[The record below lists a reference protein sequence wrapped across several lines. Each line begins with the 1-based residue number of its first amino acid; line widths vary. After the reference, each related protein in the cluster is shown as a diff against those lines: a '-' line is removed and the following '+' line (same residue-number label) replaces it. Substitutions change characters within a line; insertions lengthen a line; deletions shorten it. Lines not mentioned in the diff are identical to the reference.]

1 MSASAPVDGSSLCVS
16 ERSIVILSLCWVGR
30 VVVVTTLGGPV
41 GLAGARRSCGVVI
54 LWVEGNTVGIV
65 GELYSW
71 NRGVI
76 GWIIIGTSVG
86 GLYGPL
92 RAGCVIGLCRSRL
105 DGEAEDGWVR
115 FSCSGNVGD
124 GCMDGL
130 WSGSVA
136 GRLLFG
142 ILCSSRIT
150 AVLTSAIRWAPFHSA
165 ACILRILV
173 GLRVAVVREGACVRT
188 Y

>member
-1 MSASAPVDGSSLCVS
+1 MEG
-16 ERSIVILSLCWVGR
+16 
-30 VVVVTTLGGPV
+30 TT
-41 GLAGARRSCGVVI
+41 I
-54 LWVEGNTVGIV
+54 GIV
-65 GELYSW
+65 GELYGW

-76 GWIIIGTSVG
+76 GWIIIGTDLG
-86 GLYGPL
+86 W
-92 RAGCVIGLCRSRL
+92 GCAVHLGRGALLAVRRGRL
-105 DGEAEDGWVR
+105 GGEAEDGWVR
-115 FSCSGNVGD
+115 FGCSGNVWD
-124 GCMDGL
+124 SCMDGL
-130 WSGSVA
+130 WSGSLA

>member
-1 MSASAPVDGSSLCVS
+1 M
-16 ERSIVILSLCWVGR
+16 
-30 VVVVTTLGGPV
+30 TTLGGPV

-76 GWIIIGTSVG
+76 GWIVIGTSVG
-86 GLYGPL
+86 VGG
-92 RAGCVIGLCRSRL
+92 GCTVRLGRGALLGERRSRL

-115 FSCSGNVGD
+115 FGCSGNVGD